1 MRSSDHVVSVA
12 LGGHIMLFLMD
23 VITQTLDFYDKGG
36 GSSQASAS
44 QGWEPT
50 APSCAVQVRQA
61 GRSSVV
67 AGCCIGHAARW
78 SVFKA
83 KLVREGIDCHL
94 REVFVM
100 EGAQGGPLGHSPV
113 FL

>member
-1 MRSSDHVVSVA
+1 MRSSDHVVGVA
-12 LGGHIMLFLMD
+12 LGGHIMLFHMD
-23 VITQTLDFYDKGG
+23 VITQTLDFYDKG

-67 AGCCIGHAARW
+67 AGCCIGHAARCG
-78 SVFKA
+78 VFKA
-83 KLVREGIDCHL
+83 KLVREGIGLHFK
-94 REVFVM
+94 EVFVM
-100 EGAQGGPLGHSPV
+100 EGG
-113 FL
+113 